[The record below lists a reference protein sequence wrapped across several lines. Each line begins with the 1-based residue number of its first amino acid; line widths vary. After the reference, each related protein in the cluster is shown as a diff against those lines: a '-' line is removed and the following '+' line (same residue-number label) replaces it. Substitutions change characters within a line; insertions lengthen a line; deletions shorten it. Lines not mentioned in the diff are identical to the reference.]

1 MSAVA
6 SPVYVGSTEET
17 LDAVLAPTHDA
28 WVNEARH
35 LLGSA
40 SAPGA
45 PDWKRW
51 TTVRWLND
59 QFLPWFLAEW
69 ALLNE
74 LRPHLTIREDEMI
87 GAGEEQIAQ
96 IRAALDRVARRRGSA
111 AEFTRWHR
119 DFCRRS
125 KCGAPNVSWRRAGST
140 AGTCR
145 ANAPRRLLRGRGGR
159 VGRTAAHA
167 KRAEAVRRALNVEV
181 DYVDQCV
188 AVSLHPG
195 AAGRL
200 AAARSGRSPSRPGWR
215 GPETGVWPWRWCT
228 SPRRSRSISRTLRW
242 WPPERRPW
250 RAPRR
255 PISRASRRGSAET
268 APRCPPRRSVTGEVG
283 PCLADQARSSVSTW
297 S

>member
-59 QFLPWFLAEW
+59 QFLRWFLAEW

-96 IRAALDRVARRRGSA
+96 IRVALDRVARRRGSA
-111 AEFTRWHR
+111 AEFTALAQRFLQALEMWCAECELAARRIHCRYLSR
-119 DFCRRS
+119 D
-125 KCGAPNVSWRRAGST
+125 A
-140 AGTCR
+140 
-145 ANAPRRLLRGRGGR
+145 RRLLED
-159 VGRTAAHA
+159 VEAA
-167 KRAEAVRRALNVEV
+167 
-181 DYVDQCV
+181 
-188 AVSLHPG
+188 
-195 AAGRL
+195 
-200 AAARSGRSPSRPGWR
+200 SGVQPHM
-215 GPETGVWPWRWCT
+215 
-228 SPRRSRSISRTLRW
+228 
-242 WPPERRPW
+242 
-250 RAPRR
+250 
-255 PISRASRRGSAET
+255 
-268 APRCPPRRSVTGEVG
+268 
-283 PCLADQARSSVSTW
+283 
-297 S
+297 